1 MKSNL
6 TKERKIEEQKKWS
19 KSKDEDWNNIVKT
32 LWTLGVFWYDCMF
45 EFFT

>member
-6 TKERKIEEQKKWS
+6 TKERKIEEEKKRS
-19 KSKDEDWNNIVKT
+19 RSKDEDSNNIVKT
-32 LWTLGVFWYDCMF
+32 MKILGVFWYDCMF

>member
-6 TKERKIEEQKKWS
+6 TKERKIEEEKKRS
-19 KSKDEDWNNIVKT
+19 RSKDGDWNNIVKT
-32 LWTLGVFWYDCMF
+32 VWILGVFWYDCMF